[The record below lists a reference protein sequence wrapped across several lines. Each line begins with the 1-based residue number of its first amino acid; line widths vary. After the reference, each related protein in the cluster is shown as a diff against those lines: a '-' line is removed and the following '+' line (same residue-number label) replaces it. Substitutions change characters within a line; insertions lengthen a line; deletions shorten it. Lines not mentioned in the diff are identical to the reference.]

1 MADMTFKDFC
11 HQRELMCDSVRTCQD
26 CGLYPLHRHSTKS
39 CAEIM
44 MEWPEKAEQAVKRW
58 MASEDPEEDDLK

>member
-1 MADMTFKDFC
+1 MEFKEFC
-11 HQRELMCDSVRTCQD
+11 HQRERMCDSVRTCQD

-44 MEWPEKAEQAVKRW
+44 MQWPAKAEEVVVEW
-58 MASEDPEEDDLK
+58 MKKQEVAC